1 MRVLHSR
8 VSHGSLGVSRLEG
21 SRGRVI
27 RCVLAEFAH
36 VHTWSNLIFQ
46 NYDDSYGLS
55 TRDQEVQWYL
65 FNTLECSNFDVLG
78 CRHGHSNVQ
87 SSQILELYC
96 LFELEKPSNR

>member
-78 CRHGHSNVQ
+78 IVGTAIQMSNHHK
-87 SSQILELYC
+87 
-96 LFELEKPSNR
+96 FSNYTAYLS